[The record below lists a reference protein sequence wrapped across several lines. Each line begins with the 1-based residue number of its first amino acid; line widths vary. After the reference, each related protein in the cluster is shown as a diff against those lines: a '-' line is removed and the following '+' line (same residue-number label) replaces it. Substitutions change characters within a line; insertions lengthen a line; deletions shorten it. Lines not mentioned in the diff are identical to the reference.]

1 MVIDSFEFDMSYSV
15 KSIAP
20 FYFTEKKFSLNSKES
35 QNLNVSLLVCK
46 KINPFLSKGVRPIV
60 WALKARCV
68 GIETKLREGQFTL
81 GIIIVAI
88 DLMP

>member
-46 KINPFLSKGVRPIV
+46 KINPFLSKGVRPILAYFFFLFLSSV
-60 WALKARCV
+60 QPWSDMFL
-68 GIETKLREGQFTL
+68 
-81 GIIIVAI
+81 
-88 DLMP
+88 P